1 MNKSDITVG
10 MTFYRI
16 VPDRRGEDTNE
27 MRELTV
33 VKVGNK
39 YMEMSNGDNVSIETL
54 RHENKTYSQNSY
66 SVYLTLREIEDVWEE
81 NRLRGKI
88 RRYFQYGAPRS
99 LTLDK
104 LRKINSVLDGLE

>member
-1 MNKSDITVG
+1 MNKADITVG

-16 VPDRRGEDTNE
+16 APDRRGEDTNE

-39 YMEMSNGDNVSIETL
+39 FMEMSNGDKVTIETL
-54 RHENKTYSQNSY
+54 LHEDHVYTQNQY
-66 SVYLTLREIEDVWEE
+66 RVYLTRQEIELVCEE
-81 NRLRGKI
+81 NRLREKV
-88 RRYFQYGAPRS
+88 RRFFQYGAPRS

-104 LRKINSVLDGLE
+104 LRKISSVLDELE